1 MPKFKKNI
9 LGLLLFL
16 CSFMSLIPLAHAEFR
31 ASDHDGFQR
40 PKETRAEPNKSTEQE
55 IKKDTSLSVRD
66 KTESKDSIYE
76 DMDGFKRPK
85 KQQ

>member
-1 MPKFKKNI
+1 MLFKPNKI
-9 LGLLLFL
+9 FLLLFL
-16 CSFMSLIPLAHAEFR
+16 SKFLIFIPLVHAEFR

-40 PKETRAEPNKSTEQE
+40 PKENRDEPNKATEQE
-55 IKKDTSLSVRD
+55 IKKDTSLSVKD

>member
-1 MPKFKKNI
+1 MIFI
-9 LGLLLFL
+9 
-16 CSFMSLIPLAHAEFR
+16 SVVHAEFR

-40 PKETRAEPNKSTEQE
+40 PKETRVEPNKASEQE
-55 IKKDTSLSVRD
+55 IKKDTSLTVRD

>member
-1 MPKFKKNI
+1 
-9 LGLLLFL
+9 
-16 CSFMSLIPLAHAEFR
+16 MSLIPLAHAEFR

-40 PKETRAEPNKSTEQE
+40 PKENRDEPNKATEQE
-55 IKKDTSLSVRD
+55 IKKDTSLSVKD

>member
-1 MPKFKKNI
+1 MLLKPNKI
-9 LGLLLFL
+9 CWLLFL
-16 CSFMSLIPLAHAEFR
+16 SEFVIFISVVHAEFR

-40 PKETRAEPNKSTEQE
+40 PKETRVEPNKASEQE